1 MAKKYRVGVI
11 GCGRIASLL
20 EEDPLREKPA
30 THAGAYA
37 AFPRTTITS
46 ACDIDRWRLAKFR
59 DKWRVPSDRCY
70 RDYREMLAREEMDI
84 VSIATW
90 TESHCG
96 IALAA
101 AKNPHVKGIYLEK
114 PITASLAEADRIIAA
129 CKKRGIKLLVG
140 HERRFDSN
148 FSRVKEIVDK
158 KELGALK
165 TIFAQALSLP
175 PPKLGRKKYTG
186 GTLLHDGTHLL
197 DLVLYFGGPAGWVMG
212 FDKRRHGKAN
222 IETAAGGII
231 MLRNGV
237 TVFVE
242 GGGERNYFKFD
253 LDLQFENGRIVIGN
267 GGIHAFRNF
276 TSRHYTG
283 FHELA
288 SVPFKNPR
296 RRENSFTGC
305 VRELVRAI
313 ETGHEPVSSGAE
325 ARDALELILAVYRSA
340 DNDGRKVHFPRR
352 AK

>member
-1 MAKKYRVGVI
+1 MAKQYKVGVV

-37 AFPRTTITS
+37 DFPRTKITT

-70 RDYREMLAREEMDI
+70 RDHREMLAREDIDI

-90 TESHCG
+90 TESHRE
-96 IALAA
+96 IALLA

-114 PITASLAEADRIIAA
+114 PITTSLKEADKIIAA
-129 CKKRGIKLLVG
+129 CKKAGIKLLVG

-148 FSRVKEIVDK
+148 FSRVKEIVEK

-165 TIFAQALSLP
+165 TIFAQALSMP
-175 PPKLGRKKYTG
+175 PPKLARNKYVG

-197 DLVLYFGGPAGWVMG
+197 DLVLYYGGPAAWVMG
-212 FDKRRHGKAN
+212 FDKRPNGKRN

-231 MLRNGV
+231 MLQSGV
-237 TVFVE
+237 TVFLE

-253 LDLQFENGRIVIGN
+253 LDMQFENGRIVIGN
-267 GGIHAFRNF
+267 GGIHIFKNF
-276 TSRHYTG
+276 ASRHYTG

-288 SVPFKNPR
+288 PVQFNNPR
-296 RRENSFTGC
+296 KRENSFTGC

-313 ETGHEPVSSGAE
+313 ESGREPVSSGKE
-325 ARDALELILAVYRSA
+325 ARDALELILAIYRSA
-340 DNDGRKVHFPRR
+340 DNGGEKVYFPGRK
-352 AK
+352 K

>member
-1 MAKKYRVGVI
+1 MAKQYRVGVV

-37 AFPRTTITS
+37 AYPRTIITA

-70 RDYREMLAREEMDI
+70 RDYREMLSREEIDI
-84 VSIATW
+84 LSIATW
-90 TESHCG
+90 TESHCE

-101 AKNPHVKGIYLEK
+101 AENPHIKGIYLEK
-114 PITASLAEADRIIAA
+114 PISANLKEAGRIIAA

-148 FSRVKEIVDK
+148 FSRVKEIVET
-158 KELGALK
+158 KEMGALK

-175 PPKLGRKKYTG
+175 PPKLARKKYIG

-197 DLVLYFGGPAGWVMG
+197 DLVLYFGGPAAWVMG
-212 FDKRRHGKAN
+212 FDKRPCGKGN

-231 MLRNGV
+231 VLQSGV

-288 SVPFKNPR
+288 PAPFKNPHK
-296 RRENSFTGC
+296 RENSFTGC

-313 ETGHEPVSSGAE
+313 ENGRDPVSSGVE
-325 ARDALELILAVYRSA
+325 ARNALELILAIYQSA
-340 DNDGRKVHFPRR
+340 DDGGKKVYFRR
-352 AK
+352 RVK

>member
-1 MAKKYRVGVI
+1 MPKKYKVGVV

-37 AFPRTTITS
+37 VFPRTKITA

-59 DKWRVPSDRCY
+59 GKWRVPADRCY
-70 RDYREMLAREEMDI
+70 RDYREMLVREDIDI

-90 TESHCG
+90 TESHCAV
-96 IALAA
+96 ALAA

-114 PITASLAEADRIIAA
+114 PITADLREANRIITT
-129 CKKRGIKLLVG
+129 CKRRGIKLLVG
-140 HERRFDSN
+140 HERRFDSD
-148 FSRVKEIVDK
+148 FSRVREIVEK
-158 KELGALK
+158 KEMGALK

-175 PPKLGRKKYTG
+175 PPKLSRNKYIG
-186 GTLLHDGTHLL
+186 GTLLHDGTHLM
-197 DLVLYFGGPAGWVMG
+197 DLVLHFGGPAAWVMG
-212 FDKRRHGKAN
+212 FDKRPHGKRN
-222 IETAAGGII
+222 IETAAGGVI
-231 MLRNGV
+231 MLHSGV

-253 LDLQFENGRIVIGN
+253 LDMQFENGRIVIGN
-267 GGIHAFRNF
+267 GGIHAFQNF

-288 SVPFKNPR
+288 PVPFKNPR
-296 RRENSFTGC
+296 KRENSFIGC

-313 ETGHEPVSSGAE
+313 DSGREPVSSGTE
-325 ARDALELILAVYRSA
+325 ARDALELILAIYHSA
-340 DNDGRKVHFPRR
+340 DNSGKKVHFRR
-352 AK
+352 RKR